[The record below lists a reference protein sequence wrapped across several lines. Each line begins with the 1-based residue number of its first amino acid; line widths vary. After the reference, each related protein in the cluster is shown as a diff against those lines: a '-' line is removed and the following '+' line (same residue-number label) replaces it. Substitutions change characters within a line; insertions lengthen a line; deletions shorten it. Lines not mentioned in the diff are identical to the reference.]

1 MWTKEHRA
9 KALART
15 RELKRYPSDLTD
27 DEWSVIAPLMLAPS
41 RIGRPRSVNL
51 REVINAIRYLVRSGC
66 EWRMLPRDFPPWQTV
81 YWWFRRFVRRLLFR
95 VVHDIALMMDR
106 LLHERNKQPS
116 AGVLDSQTVKA
127 PAALE
132 RGYDA
137 NKKITGRKRHIAVDT
152 DGRLLMV
159 NLTPASISD
168 SAGAQ
173 QVLDALK
180 LRWPWLKRL
189 FADSAY
195 DRRVLLDKAAFLD
208 FIVEVVRKVQDQH
221 TFVPLPRRWVVER
234 TFGWMMRWRRL
245 VRDYEQRV
253 DVSRQMIYVA
263 TGSLLLKRLFDTN

>member
-15 RELKRYPSDLTD
+15 KEIKRYPSDLTD
-27 DEWSVIAPLMLAPS
+27 DEWSVIAPLMPAAS
-41 RIGRPRSVNL
+41 RTGRPRSVDL

-66 EWRMLPRDFPPWQTV
+66 EWRMLPSDFPPWQTV

-106 LLHERNKQPS
+106 LLHARNEQPR

-127 PAALE
+127 PAARE

-159 NLTPASISD
+159 NLTAASSSD

-173 QVLDALK
+173 KVLDALK

-195 DRRVLLDKAAFLD
+195 DRRILLDKAAFPD

-245 VRDYEQRV
+245 VRDYEQRI

-263 TGSLLLKRLFDTN
+263 TGSLLLKRLFDNN

>member
-27 DEWSVIAPLMLAPS
+27 DEWLVIAPLMPAAS
-41 RIGRPRSVNL
+41 RIGRPRSVDL

-66 EWRMLPRDFPPWQTV
+66 EWRMLPRDLPPWQTV

-116 AGVLDSQTVKA
+116 AGVLDSQAVKA
-127 PAALE
+127 PASRE

-159 NLTPASISD
+159 NLTTASISN

-180 LRWPWLKRL
+180 LRWPWPRRL

-221 TFVPLPRRWVVER
+221 TFVLLPRRWVVER

>member
-1 MWTKEHRA
+1 
-9 KALART
+9 
-15 RELKRYPSDLTD
+15 
-27 DEWSVIAPLMLAPS
+27 
-41 RIGRPRSVNL
+41 
-51 REVINAIRYLVRSGC
+51 
-66 EWRMLPRDFPPWQTV
+66 MLPRDFPPWQTV

-116 AGVLDSQTVKA
+116 VGVLDSQTVKA

-221 TFVPLPRRWVVER
+221 TFMPLPRRWVVER